1 MGQFPVHFRA
11 AISNFGHL
19 LLVSLV
25 SYAKKVDVWLKWFGG
40 ERAKFLQVS
49 ASFLANPWIILFRNG
64 AQTWIFF
71 STHIG
76 FGK

>member
-1 MGQFPVHFRA
+1 MQ
-11 AISNFGHL
+11 
-19 LLVSLV
+19 
-25 SYAKKVDVWLKWFGG
+25 KKVDVWLKWFGG